1 MQTIKN
7 IFITLII
14 ILIAYIIL
22 KKLNI
27 VRIESST
34 IEGFQSTIWSGNN
47 DVFGNL
53 IYNNSNFIIPKRQQ
67 YINIKLAGN
76 YKLTGFKIKLTQ
88 KQTPLPT
95 SSTPLPTLIYVDTT
109 GKKYSLSIGNNSNDM
124 VKVINQYG
132 LSNHNFNKL
141 VNDTSLFENE
151 DGTSKYNG
159 KIVKVSFE
167 DLEFDNHKT
176 DEYKL
181 EVKLYGL
188 DIYALNSKSYEK
200 YKTLLEEDFTVASG
214 NNKMSIEFIDKDN
227 NNEEINK
234 KIIALQLSFT
244 NNTRTSPPR
253 NELFLKYTNK
263 FDNKKRKYII
273 TGPINQKFLVK
284 DGTMTIYFNKPIIAS
299 NLYLSLDNN
308 TNLNISATNIKI
320 YGDNVGKRDEI
331 NFKFNKQIDDN
342 NDLGISI
349 QGEKCPS
356 INQIMRRQTQ
366 SQQICEALEYK
377 DRIKN
382 SKNVYEKEKV
392 YLRKLAKQEQDIRD
406 LEELINKLVSRK
418 NDRIKKNKHHNVE
431 ELDRELK
438 KIEESRKALE
448 KDLVDT
454 KKNHDLKLS
463 LNLEPKFN
471 DVLSKYNL

>member
-1 MQTIKN
+1 MKN
-7 IFITLII
+7 ILITLII

-27 VRIESST
+27 VNIESSTST
-34 IEGFQSTIWSGNN
+34 IEGFQSTIWSENN
-47 DVFGNL
+47 DPFGNL

-67 YINIKLAGN
+67 YINIKLAGD
-76 YKLTGFKIKLTQ
+76 YKLTGFEIKLTQ
-88 KQTPLPT
+88 TQQ
-95 SSTPLPTLIYVDTT
+95 STPTTYEKIT

-132 LSNHNFNKL
+132 LHNHSFDTL

-159 KIVKVSFE
+159 KLIIISFE
-167 DLEFDNHKT
+167 DLEFDNNKT
-176 DEYKL
+176 DEYNL

-200 YKTLLEEDFTVASG
+200 YKTLLVDDDFTVTPG
-214 NNKMSIEFIDKDN
+214 NPNTEMTINLKEGDK
-227 NNEEINK
+227 EINK
-234 KIIALQLSFT
+234 KIIALQLNFSDKAGD
-244 NNTRTSPPR
+244 NSKPIR

-263 FDNKKRKYII
+263 FDNNKRKYII

-284 DGTMTIYFNKPIIAS
+284 SGTMTIYFNKPIIAS

-308 TNLNISATNIKI
+308 TNLNMSSTISYIKI

-356 INQIMRRQTQ
+356 INQIMKRQTQ

-406 LEELINKLVSRK
+406 LEELINKLISRK
-418 NDRIKKNKHHNVE
+418 NDRIKKNQHHSVE

-438 KIEESRKALE
+438 KIEESRKSLE

-454 KKNHDLKLS
+454 KKNHDLKIS
-463 LNLEPKFN
+463 LNLEPTFN